1 MTNSEARDEFL
12 ASLRALEAKAERLPA
27 FRGKT
32 VALRALR
39 RISTLSALR

>member
-1 MTNSEARDEFL
+1 MTNEEARDEFL
-12 ASLRALEAKAERLPA
+12 ASLRELERKTEALPA

-39 RISTLSALR
+39 RIQTLSALR